1 MYVKFSFR
9 AALWAVALL
18 FSAANA
24 AEKTTDN
31 RVVKNGQM
39 VSLHY
44 TLKGADGEVI
54 ESSKNK
60 EPLKYVHGQNMM
72 IPGLEKELTGMKI
85 GGEKTVTVKSEDAY
99 GPISK
104 EAFQEIPKERLPA
117 DGLKIGAVLTGQGP
131 QGQPIQAR
139 VHEVKEKT
147 VVLDFNH
154 PMAGKTLN
162 FDVKVVDI
170 EAAPPPPALKPAA
183 PAKPPDAAAP
193 AKPAEP
199 AQK

>member
-1 MYVKFSFR
+1 MRVKFSFR

-170 EAAPPPPALKPAA
+170 EAAPPPPAM

>member
-1 MYVKFSFR
+1 MYVKFWFR

-170 EAAPPPPALKPAA
+170 EAAPPPPAMKPAA